1 MPLIS
6 QVYPVVKNNN
16 TETSALSMSEVGLIL
31 TLGKS
36 TEHVK
41 TSLLNYSPKHLII
54 LTSEVFASTARRQ
67 LSHWKKQFDLEG
79 EVFVITDLFTA
90 VGAENIMTQTFRA
103 IDSLLVKESDPIL
116 LGITGGTMH
125 MAAAAASA
133 ATLADIPV
141 FYVKQPDGEQI
152 VQPNKDIIE
161 MPTLSAFG
169 GLSWLSPDILELF
182 KSVFVEKEGELL
194 GTISIS
200 EVEKVGMPPS
210 YLDYLVVLRVLNK
223 IDESKY
229 KFTYTGMSMVR
240 MLHDNPNIK
249 RLFEEKTEKIEQPDH
264 MFG

>member
-1 MPLIS
+1 MQRSS
-6 QVYPVVKNNN
+6 QIYQGVKNNRI
-16 TETSALSMSEVGLIL
+16 ETSALSMSGLGLIL

-54 LTSEVFASTARRQ
+54 LTSEMFASTARRQ
-67 LSHWKKQFDLEG
+67 LSHWKKQFDIEG
-79 EVFVITDLFTA
+79 EVFVIEGLFTD

-103 IDSLLVKESDPIL
+103 ISSLLAKEFDTIL

-169 GLSWLSPDILELF
+169 GLSGLPPNVLELF
-182 KSVFVEKEGELL
+182 KSVFAEKEGEFI

-210 YLDYLVVLRVLNK
+210 YLDYLTSLRVLNK
-223 IDESKY
+223 IDKSKY

-240 MLHDNPNIK
+240 MLHGNPNIK
-249 RLFEEKTEKIEQPDH
+249 RLIEEKTEKTEQPDH

>member
-1 MPLIS
+1 MG
-6 QVYPVVKNNN
+6 VKNNRI
-16 TETSALSMSEVGLIL
+16 ETLALSMSGLGLVL

-41 TSLLNYSPKHLII
+41 TSLLNYSPKYLIL

-67 LSHWKKQFDLEG
+67 LSHWKKQFDFEG
-79 EVFVITDLFTA
+79 EVFVIEGLFTA

-103 IDSLLVKESDPIL
+103 ISSLQAKEFDAIL

-169 GLSWLSPDILELF
+169 GLSGLPPNALELF
-182 KSVFVEKEGELL
+182 KSVFAEKEGELI
-194 GTISIS
+194 GIISIS
-200 EVEKVGMPPS
+200 EVENIGMPPS
-210 YLDYLVVLRVLNK
+210 YLDYLTSLRVLNK
-223 IDESKY
+223 IDKSKY

-240 MLHDNPNIK
+240 MLHSNPNIR
-249 RLFEEKTEKIEQPDH
+249 RLIEEKTEKIEQPDH

>member
-1 MPLIS
+1 MTQPLRAI
-6 QVYPVVKNNN
+6 
-16 TETSALSMSEVGLIL
+16 A
-31 TLGKS
+31 
-36 TEHVK
+36 
-41 TSLLNYSPKHLII
+41 SLLMEEL
-54 LTSEVFASTARRQ
+54 
-67 LSHWKKQFDLEG
+67 
-79 EVFVITDLFTA
+79 
-90 VGAENIMTQTFRA
+90 
-103 IDSLLVKESDPIL
+103 DPIL

-169 GLSWLSPDILELF
+169 SLSVLPPNALNLF
-182 KSVFVEKEGELL
+182 KSVLTEKEGELF

-200 EVEKVGMPPS
+200 EVENIGMPPS

-229 KFTYTGMSMVR
+229 KFTYTGMCMVR